1 MLKRHS
7 LFIHMVVFKIHAI
20 KLLIS
25 QNAADFQLDEFLYC
39 SQDDYIEL
47 LCTASAHPGV
57 FVTLLR
63 NGVPMSRKV
72 LISHFPSTLTSVTAA
87 LKIPKTSIAARD
99 RFACKFGAIT
109 ANEWV
114 ISSKTVT
121 ARAKPGGCM
130 LDFNQTTV
138 AQATSKGI
146 AAFTVPCL
154 IPRRGEPSFNCTL
167 EDLYGI
173 LVDVKVCDPGAYSVT
188 LVSQHLSPG
197 NYCFFLTVKNAA
209 RSTDRMI
216 LIVDI
221 EEPGPGIRIFG
232 FQLFVWI
239 IIVVGGAAVVLGLV
253 WNLLPLNPTFRHW
266 LQENCSLACYDC
278 YDGCFGRLVAW

>member
-121 ARAKPGGCM
+121 ARAKPGGCKYSTVQYKVTPEAVSA
-130 LDFNQTTV
+130 LDGWQ
-138 AQATSKGI
+138 K
-146 AAFTVPCL
+146 
-154 IPRRGEPSFNCTL
+154 CTL
-167 EDLYGI
+167 KTGI
-173 LVDVKVCDPGAYSVT
+173 LT
-188 LVSQHLSPG
+188 
-197 NYCFFLTVKNAA
+197 
-209 RSTDRMI
+209 
-216 LIVDI
+216 
-221 EEPGPGIRIFG
+221 
-232 FQLFVWI
+232 
-239 IIVVGGAAVVLGLV
+239 
-253 WNLLPLNPTFRHW
+253 
-266 LQENCSLACYDC
+266 
-278 YDGCFGRLVAW
+278 